1 MMIKLTAALI
11 VVFSLMLSAPLYY
24 YQGSA
29 ASISC
34 IIGGALMLVNLVG
47 LYVVW
52 DRIFAKKSI
61 AIAVLGI
68 LVKYVVLGYMFWSLS
83 SSTWLHPLGFV
94 LGLSTL
100 LFAILSMTV
109 IKSFVRKTPEQVN

>member
-1 MMIKLTAALI
+1 MIKLTAAMLVFFLI
-11 VVFSLMLSAPLYY
+11 LISATLQYFL
-24 YQGSA
+24 GFRA
-29 ASISC
+29 ALSC
-34 IIGGALMLVNLVG
+34 IAGGMIMLVNLFG

-52 DRIFAKKSI
+52 TRIFAKKSV

-68 LVKYVVLGYMFWSLS
+68 LVKYAVLGYFFWAMSNS
-83 SSTWLHPLGFV
+83 SWIHPLGFV

-109 IKSFVRKTPEQVN
+109 VKSFVRKTPKQLK